1 MSVTGFDRR
10 DQITVAAGVSPQGGV
25 RNGMAMSS
33 VRASAG
39 ALARLVRHLGRKV
52 RGYDSPRISAADGLV
67 VEEREQLI
75 RRILSTIHN
84 NSILLCGGPG
94 TGKTSLLLHLKERL
108 SAGGDSVTEF
118 FPVYIDLH
126 DVPER
131 LLFATVA
138 NAVTQQLAPM
148 PILSH
153 ADWSP
158 APGSVYGH
166 RDLANDFRCVLRTL
180 RERGTGQARLVL
192 LVDGIDEL
200 NNYAPRTA
208 QRVRSLFMASLDG
221 SLVMVASAVNID
233 KHWEQEGSPWYN
245 FFEEIELSPS
255 RREPRR
261 PG

>member
-1 MSVTGFDRR
+1 MDMS
-10 DQITVAAGVSPQGGV
+10 P
-25 RNGMAMSS
+25 

-39 ALARLVRHLGRKV
+39 ALARLVRRLGRKV
-52 RGYDSPRISAADGLV
+52 CGDDSPRISAADGLV
-67 VEEREQLI
+67 VEEREQFI

-108 SAGGDSVTEF
+108 SASGDPATKF

-158 APGSVYGH
+158 ASGSVYGH
-166 RDLANDFRCVLRTL
+166 RDLAKDFRSVLRTL
-180 RERGTGQARLVL
+180 KDRSTGQARLVL
-192 LVDGIDEL
+192 LIDDIDEL

-208 QRVRSLFMASLDG
+208 QRVRSLFMASFDG
-221 SLVMVASAVNID
+221 SLVMVASAVKID

-245 FFEEIELSPS
+245 FFEEIELPPVD
-255 RREPRR
+255 RVKRR

>member
-1 MSVTGFDRR
+1 MN
-10 DQITVAAGVSPQGGV
+10 TVRV
-25 RNGMAMSS
+25 S
-33 VRASAG
+33 VRS
-39 ALARLVRHLGRKV
+39 LARFFRRLVRWVHEGGSSRHLAHDGSVVSGR
-52 RGYDSPRISAADGLV
+52 
-67 VEEREQLI
+67 ERLI
-75 RRILSTIHN
+75 RQILSTIHN

-108 SAGGDSVTEF
+108 SAGGDPVTEF

-126 DVPER
+126 DVSER
-131 LLFATVA
+131 HLFATVA
-138 NAVTQQLAPM
+138 NAVTEQLAPM

-153 ADWSP
+153 ADRSP

-166 RDLANDFRCVLRTL
+166 RDLANDFRSVLRAL
-180 RERGTGQARLVL
+180 RKPSTEHVRLVL

-221 SLVMVASAVNID
+221 SLVMVASAVKID

-245 FFEEIELSPS
+245 FFEEIELPPVD
-255 RREPRR
+255 RVKRR

>member
-1 MSVTGFDRR
+1 MST
-10 DQITVAAGVSPQGGV
+10 
-25 RNGMAMSS
+25 
-33 VRASAG
+33 VRAVVRTLGSLFGRLGRG
-39 ALARLVRHLGRKV
+39 ANEDGSSRHL
-52 RGYDSPRISAADGLV
+52 AHDGSEV
-67 VEEREQLI
+67 SGHEQLI
-75 RRILSTIHN
+75 RQILSTIHN
-84 NSILLCGGPG
+84 NSILLCGKPG

-108 SAGGDSVTEF
+108 STGGDPATDF

-126 DVPER
+126 EVPER
-131 LLFATVA
+131 LLFVTVA
-138 NAVTQQLAPM
+138 NAVTEQLAPM

-166 RDLANDFRCVLRTL
+166 RDLANDFRSVLRTL
-180 RERGTGQARLVL
+180 RKRSHRQARLVL

-221 SLVMVASAVNID
+221 SLVMVASAVKIN

-245 FFEEIELSPS
+245 FFEEIELPPGN
-255 RREPRR
+255 RVKTR

>member
-1 MSVTGFDRR
+1 MNT
-10 DQITVAAGVSPQGGV
+10 
-25 RNGMAMSS
+25 
-33 VRASAG
+33 VRASVRS
-39 ALARLVRHLGRKV
+39 LARLFRRFGKGTCKDSSSQQSKSGGLELPGR
-52 RGYDSPRISAADGLV
+52 
-67 VEEREQLI
+67 ERLI
-75 RRILSTIHN
+75 RQILSTIHN

-138 NAVTQQLAPM
+138 NAVTEQLAPM

-153 ADWSP
+153 ATWSP
-158 APGSVYGH
+158 ASGSVYGH
-166 RDLANDFRCVLRTL
+166 RDLANDFRSVLRTL
-180 RERGTGQARLVL
+180 KERSTGQARLVL
-192 LVDGIDEL
+192 LIDDIDEL

-208 QRVRSLFMASLDG
+208 QRVRSLFMASFDG
-221 SLVMVASAVNID
+221 SLVMVASAVKID

-245 FFEEIELSPS
+245 FFEEIELPPVG
-255 RREPRR
+255 RVKRR